1 MTIKP
6 NSNDRIIGH
15 NSYTITFINLKIKKT
30 FQISLIF
37 FLFDMYKIAFF
48 SFKGKT
54 LKKNES
60 TWIGKLTI
68 K

>member
-15 NSYTITFINLKIKKT
+15 NSYTITFINLKIKKI
-30 FQISLIF
+30 QISLIF
-37 FLFDMYKIAFF
+37 FLFDMNKIAFF

-54 LKKNES
+54 FTKLKVHEQES
-60 TWIGKLTI
+60 
-68 K
+68 